1 MFHVEHDRQ
10 QAIEADGES
19 QQSAWEGDE
28 RGKVDAL
35 TSFGVFHVEHSWR
48 GRTLPLRRFGR
59 DRWIR
64 GSRLLVSHE
73 EQPPERIWHGNGLAP
88 VPGWSLLDLGHVA
101 LPDP

>member
-1 MFHVEHDRQ
+1 M
-10 QAIEADGES
+10 
-19 QQSAWEGDE
+19 WEGDE
-28 RGKVDAL
+28 RSKLRPYEVECAYLFWSVPRGTFVERADAA
-35 TSFGVFHVEHSWR
+35 SA
-48 GRTLPLRRFGR
+48 RFGR